1 MNRSELIAAVAARL
15 DTTKGNAAQMVDT
28 VLGVIADRL
37 TEEREE
43 VAIADFGRFSIKQ
56 QPERQGINPQ
66 TGEKITI
73 EAKEKVSK
81 EIKKLNDEISRL
93 LKNLQIMHEK
103 YTNYLRRRG

>member
-1 MNRSELIAAVAARL
+1 MAIGDFLTSRTTRSDMNRSELIAAVAAQL

-73 EAKEKVSK
+73 EAKEKVVFKASTSL
-81 EIKKLNDEISRL
+81 EYYSR
-93 LKNLQIMHEK
+93 KHN
-103 YTNYLRRRG
+103 

>member
-1 MNRSELIAAVAARL
+1 MAIGDFLTSRTTRPDMNRSELIAAVAARL

-66 TGEKITI
+66 TGEKISI
-73 EAKEKVSK
+73 EAKEKIVFKASTSL
-81 EIKKLNDEISRL
+81 EYYSR
-93 LKNLQIMHEK
+93 KHN
-103 YTNYLRRRG
+103 

>member
-1 MNRSELIAAVAARL
+1 MAIGDFLTSRTTIPDMNRSELIAAVAARL

-66 TGEKITI
+66 TGEKMTI
-73 EAKEKVSK
+73 EAKEKVVFKASTSL
-81 EIKKLNDEISRL
+81 EYYSR
-93 LKNLQIMHEK
+93 KHN
-103 YTNYLRRRG
+103 

>member
-1 MNRSELIAAVAARL
+1 MAIGDFLTSRTTRPDMNRSELIAAVAARL
-15 DTTKGNAAQMVDT
+15 DTTKCNAAQMVDT

-73 EAKEKVSK
+73 EAKEKIVFKASTSL
-81 EIKKLNDEISRL
+81 EYYSR
-93 LKNLQIMHEK
+93 KHN
-103 YTNYLRRRG
+103 

>member
-1 MNRSELIAAVAARL
+1 MAIGDFLTFRTTRPDMNRSELIAAVAARL

-56 QPERQGINPQ
+56 QPERHGINPQ

-73 EAKEKVSK
+73 EAKEKIVFKASTSL
-81 EIKKLNDEISRL
+81 EYYSR
-93 LKNLQIMHEK
+93 KHN
-103 YTNYLRRRG
+103 

>member
-1 MNRSELIAAVAARL
+1 MAIGDFLTSLTTRPDMNRSELIAAVAARL

-66 TGEKITI
+66 TGEKMTI
-73 EAKEKVSK
+73 EAKEKVVFKASTSL
-81 EIKKLNDEISRL
+81 EYYSR
-93 LKNLQIMHEK
+93 KHN
-103 YTNYLRRRG
+103 

>member
-15 DTTKGNAAQMVDT
+15 ETTKGNAAQMVDT

-66 TGEKITI
+66 TGEKMTI
-73 EAKEKVSK
+73 EAKEKVVFKASTSL
-81 EIKKLNDEISRL
+81 EYYSR
-93 LKNLQIMHEK
+93 KHN
-103 YTNYLRRRG
+103 

>member
-1 MNRSELIAAVAARL
+1 MAIGDFLTSRTTRQDMNRSELIAAVAARL

-66 TGEKITI
+66 TGEKMTI
-73 EAKEKVSK
+73 EAKEKVVFKASTSL
-81 EIKKLNDEISRL
+81 EYYSR
-93 LKNLQIMHEK
+93 KHN
-103 YTNYLRRRG
+103 

>member
-1 MNRSELIAAVAARL
+1 MAIGDFLTSRTTRQDMNRSELIAAVAARL

-73 EAKEKVSK
+73 EAKEKVVFKASTSL
-81 EIKKLNDEISRL
+81 EYYSR
-93 LKNLQIMHEK
+93 KHN
-103 YTNYLRRRG
+103 

>member
-1 MNRSELIAAVAARL
+1 MAIGDFLTSRTTRPDMNRSELIAAVAARL
-15 DTTKGNAAQMVDT
+15 ETTKGNAAQMVDT

-66 TGEKITI
+66 TGEKMTI
-73 EAKEKVSK
+73 EAKEKIVFKASTSL
-81 EIKKLNDEISRL
+81 EYYSR
-93 LKNLQIMHEK
+93 KHN
-103 YTNYLRRRG
+103 

>member
-1 MNRSELIAAVAARL
+1 MAIGDFLTSLTTRPYMNRSELIAAVAARL

-73 EAKEKVSK
+73 EAKEKIVFKASTSL
-81 EIKKLNDEISRL
+81 EYYSR
-93 LKNLQIMHEK
+93 KHN
-103 YTNYLRRRG
+103 

>member
-1 MNRSELIAAVAARL
+1 MAIGDFLTSRTTRHDMNRSELIAAVAARL

-73 EAKEKVSK
+73 EAKEKVVFKASTSL
-81 EIKKLNDEISRL
+81 EYYSR
-93 LKNLQIMHEK
+93 KHN
-103 YTNYLRRRG
+103 

>member
-43 VAIADFGRFSIKQ
+43 VAIADFGRFSIRQ
-56 QPERQGINPQ
+56 QPEGINPQ

-73 EAKEKVSK
+73 EAKEKVVFKASTSL
-81 EIKKLNDEISRL
+81 EYYSR
-93 LKNLQIMHEK
+93 KHN
-103 YTNYLRRRG
+103 

>member
-1 MNRSELIAAVAARL
+1 MAYKINVEEIERYIDYLKKLKKKLERDLS
-15 DTTKGNAAQMVDT
+15 DF
-28 VLGVIADRL
+28 DRML
-37 TEEREE
+37 KDAHNHWNDETY
-43 VAIADFGRFSIKQ
+43 
-56 QPERQGINPQ
+56 
-66 TGEKITI
+66 TLTI

>member
-1 MNRSELIAAVAARL
+1 MAIGDFLTSRTTRPDMNRSELIAAVAARL

-73 EAKEKVSK
+73 EAREKIVFKASTSL
-81 EIKKLNDEISRL
+81 EYYSR
-93 LKNLQIMHEK
+93 KHN
-103 YTNYLRRRG
+103 

>member
-1 MNRSELIAAVAARL
+1 MNRSELIAAVADR
-15 DTTKGNAAQMVDT
+15 TGSTKSHAAQMVDT

-73 EAKEKVSK
+73 EAKEKVVFKASTSL
-81 EIKKLNDEISRL
+81 EYYSR
-93 LKNLQIMHEK
+93 KHN
-103 YTNYLRRRG
+103 

>member
-1 MNRSELIAAVAARL
+1 MAIGDFLTSRTTRPDMNRSELIAAVAARL

-73 EAKEKVSK
+73 EAKEKVVFKASTSL
-81 EIKKLNDEISRL
+81 EYYSR
-93 LKNLQIMHEK
+93 KHN
-103 YTNYLRRRG
+103 

>member
-37 TEEREE
+37 TEECEE
-43 VAIADFGRFSIKQ
+43 VAIADFGRFYIKH

-73 EAKEKVSK
+73 EAKEKVVFKASTSL
-81 EIKKLNDEISRL
+81 EYYSR
-93 LKNLQIMHEK
+93 KHN
-103 YTNYLRRRG
+103 

>member
-1 MNRSELIAAVAARL
+1 MAIGDFLTSRTTRSDMNRSELIAAVAARL

-73 EAKEKVSK
+73 EAKEKVVFKASTSL
-81 EIKKLNDEISRL
+81 EYYSR
-93 LKNLQIMHEK
+93 KHN
-103 YTNYLRRRG
+103 